1 MLRLL
6 KYVPVVVSIIGVIR
20 RNRKQNAAGAT
31 PGKGGAR
38 RR

>member
-1 MLRLL
+1 MFRLL

-20 RNRKQNAAGAT
+20 TSRKQYAAGAT
-31 PGKGGAR
+31 PGKGRAR